1 MFQPTIENDKINEL
15 PVAQYPGEII
25 VVDSYDKCLS
35 AVKEIS
41 QFDLLG
47 FDTETRPSFKKGRM
61 NKVALL
67 QLATSETAWL
77 FRLTKIGLPASLL
90 RILEDVQTKKVG
102 VAIHEDLNKL
112 KIQKEFFPANFIDL
126 AKYVK
131 EFNILDNGLRKLA
144 ANILKFKIS
153 KSQQLSNWESV
164 KLIPQQLNYAATDA
178 WACYEIYNQLLN
190 LRYALS

>member
-1 MFQPTIENDKINEL
+1 MFQPTIENDKINDL
-15 PVAQYPGEII
+15 PVAQYPGDII

-47 FDTETRPSFKKGRM
+47 FDTESRPSFKKGRT

-90 RILEDVQTKKVG
+90 RILEDVQIKKVG

-112 KIQKEFFPANFIDL
+112 KIKKEFLPANFIDL

-144 ANILKFKIS
+144 ANILKLKIS

-178 WACYEIYNQLLN
+178 WVCYEIYNQLLN
-190 LRYALS
+190 LRYDLS

>member
-25 VVDSYDKCLS
+25 VVDTYDKCLS
-35 AVKEIS
+35 ALKKIS

-77 FRLTKIGLPASLL
+77 FRLTKIGFPASLL
-90 RILEDVQTKKVG
+90 RILEDVHIKKVG
-102 VAIHEDLNKL
+102 VAIHEDLNRL
-112 KIQKEFFPANFIDL
+112 KIQKEFLPANFIDL

-144 ANILKFKIS
+144 ANILKLKIS
-153 KSQQLSNWESV
+153 KAQQLSNWESV

-178 WACYEIYNQLLN
+178 WVCYEIYNQLLN
-190 LRYALS
+190 LRYDLS